1 MYGIGELL
9 FGRMAGPLDVA
20 AVAVAILAAL
30 LICASLAQLA
40 RRSDTGWWLA
50 GAAFLLAAL
59 AQLMNFPGLLAA
71 SPAGLLMFA
80 AGVAIPLAVAAGSAA
95 YGFLSFQKL
104 PQESPRLRTVVLRP
118 FSVGDLLAP
127 AAVALIYAL
136 GSMLVVASIFAGFS
150 APLSRIPWA
159 PLLLTGFL
167 MGLLPAALVGLA
179 HRSRWAW
186 LLVIVA
192 SVASVYSTTM
202 QAQGSVLIFLF
213 VAQAALA
220 FLGWQR
226 WGTLPTDNPKST
238 RPQRTR

>member
-9 FGRMAGPLDVA
+9 FGRMAGPLDGA
-20 AVAVAILAAL
+20 AVALTILGAL
-30 LICASLAQLA
+30 LICASLVQLA

-50 GAAFLLAAL
+50 GSAFLLQAL

-71 SPAGLLMFA
+71 SPAGLLMFT

-95 YGFLSFQKL
+95 YGFLSFRKL
-104 PQESPRLRTVVLRP
+104 PLESRQLRTVALRP
-118 FSVGDLLAP
+118 FSAGDLLAP
-127 AAVALIYAL
+127 AAVALVFAL
-136 GSMLVVASIFAGFS
+136 GSMLLVASIFAEFS

-159 PLLLTGFL
+159 SLLLTGFL

-186 LLVIVA
+186 LLVIAA
-192 SVASVYSTTM
+192 SVASVYSATM
-202 QAQGSVLIFLF
+202 LAQGSVLIFLF

-226 WGTLPTDNPKST
+226 WGILPADSAKTARAK
-238 RPQRTR
+238 RTS

>member
-20 AVAVAILAAL
+20 AVALTVLTALLLCAAL
-30 LICASLAQLA
+30 ALLA
-40 RRSDTGWWLA
+40 RRRDVGWWLA
-50 GAAFLLAAL
+50 GAAFLLQAM

-71 SPAGLLMFA
+71 SPAGLAMFA

-95 YGFLSFQKL
+95 YGLLSFRKL
-104 PQESPRLRTVVLRP
+104 PQESRQLRSFSRRP
-118 FSVGDLLAP
+118 FSGVDLLAP
-127 AAVALIYAL
+127 AAVALVYAL
-136 GSMLVVASIFAGFS
+136 GSALVVASVFSGFS

-159 PLLLTGFL
+159 ALLLSGFL

-186 LLVIVA
+186 LLVIAA
-192 SVASVYSTTM
+192 SAASVYSTTM
-202 QAQGSVLIFLF
+202 LAQGSVLIFLF

-220 FLGWQR
+220 FVGWQR
-226 WGTLPTDNPKST
+226 WGALPAGSG
-238 RPQRTR
+238 RS

>member
-9 FGRMAGPLDVA
+9 FGRMNGPLDVA
-20 AVAVAILAAL
+20 SMALTILGAL
-30 LICASLAQLA
+30 LICASLGLLA

-50 GAAFLLAAL
+50 GAAFLLQGL

-71 SPAGLLMFA
+71 STTGLLMFA
-80 AGVAIPLAVAAGSAA
+80 AGVAIPLAVAVGSAA

-104 PQESPRLRTVVLRP
+104 PQASRRLRTFALRP
-118 FSVGDLLAP
+118 FSGVDLLAP
-127 AAVALIYAL
+127 AAVALVYAL

-150 APLSRIPWA
+150 APLARIPWA
-159 PLLLTGFL
+159 SLLLTGFL

-202 QAQGSVLIFLF
+202 LAQGSVLIFLF

-226 WGTLPTDNPKST
+226 WGTFPTYGPKAA
-238 RPQRTR
+238 R